1 MITGCSSGVGRS
13 LALQLAR
20 QGAEKFKVFATM
32 RNPKSITP
40 EGESLDNLV
49 VSQLDVTSD
58 ESVNNFMKD
67 LNQVDILV
75 NNAGYAINGTH
86 ETNSMETVKAQFETN
101 FFGIVRLQ
109 QRVLPLMRAQK
120 SGHLIAVSS
129 VGGLLGVPFNDIYC
143 ATKFAL
149 EGLYESMASLNLQ
162 LGIQTT
168 LIEPGAINTSFV
180 SNVDRPE
187 ADGMPEELRKPYEK
201 YQAAMGAAFANSTA
215 QTADEVAEV
224 IVKAINDGL
233 ETKASLRYQTSPN
246 AQKTASM
253 KIVDTTGDSL
263 VKGSTAR
270 FFSQ

>member
-1 MITGCSSGVGRS
+1 
-13 LALQLAR
+13 
-20 QGAEKFKVFATM
+20 
-32 RNPKSITP
+32 
-40 EGESLDNLV
+40 
-49 VSQLDVTSD
+49 
-58 ESVNNFMKD
+58 
-67 LNQVDILV
+67 
-75 NNAGYAINGTH
+75 
-86 ETNSMETVKAQFETN
+86 
-101 FFGIVRLQ
+101 
-109 QRVLPLMRAQK
+109 
-120 SGHLIAVSS
+120 
-129 VGGLLGVPFNDIYC
+129 
-143 ATKFAL
+143 
-149 EGLYESMASLNLQ
+149 MASLNLQ